1 MYLQVAFFITLIRCN
16 LITSP
21 RSRLTLFVKLII
33 ITSLSP
39 IHVEK
44 DLSLFEFFLTALN
57 SASSFV
63 VSNLLSIIILILAD
77 RALIYIIQPLT
88 EILFLV
94 NGYSPVISNDLLES
108 NQHHPQNWS
117 NLPADMISEIVDR
130 LPNFK
135 DIRAIS
141 AICNPWRE
149 ACLEMKTKRPT
160 WPWLMFSDTIDI
172 GPRRSLNMCDRRHYQ
187 FELPTIHERRC
198 LGSPHVVAVSSD
210 LGCMNAA
217 KWPSHRRPTRRRA
230 RDATACASNRV
241 QFFFFFVLFSD
252 SRRLALIRLRR
263 APTRAKPGQFAPI
276 RA

>member
-39 IHVEK
+39 IHLEK
-44 DLSLFEFFLTALN
+44 DLSLFEFFSTALN

-108 NQHHPQNWS
+108 NQHHPQN
-117 NLPADMISEIVDR
+117 
-130 LPNFK
+130 
-135 DIRAIS
+135 
-141 AICNPWRE
+141 
-149 ACLEMKTKRPT
+149 
-160 WPWLMFSDTIDI
+160 
-172 GPRRSLNMCDRRHYQ
+172 
-187 FELPTIHERRC
+187 
-198 LGSPHVVAVSSD
+198 
-210 LGCMNAA
+210 
-217 KWPSHRRPTRRRA
+217 
-230 RDATACASNRV
+230 
-241 QFFFFFVLFSD
+241 
-252 SRRLALIRLRR
+252 
-263 APTRAKPGQFAPI
+263 
-276 RA
+276 